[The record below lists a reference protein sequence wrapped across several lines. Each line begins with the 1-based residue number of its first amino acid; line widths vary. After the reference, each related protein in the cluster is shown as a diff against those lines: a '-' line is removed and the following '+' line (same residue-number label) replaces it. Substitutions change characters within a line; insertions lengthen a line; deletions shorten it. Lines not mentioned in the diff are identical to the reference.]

1 MLFAPEKVGG
11 SLRLRAEHPKLTE
24 LQKRLE
30 AAVEQLCSL
39 AKLRCWER
47 REREQSERASRTSWS
62 ESESSKL

>member
-11 SLRLRAEHPKLTE
+11 SLGLRAEHPKLTE

-39 AKLRCWER
+39 AKLMLGE
-47 REREQSERASRTSWS
+47 EREGAERASQPNVLVLSRV
-62 ESESSKL
+62 

>member
-30 AAVEQLCSL
+30 AVEQLCSL
-39 AKLRCWER
+39 AKVD
-47 REREQSERASRTSWS
+47 
-62 ESESSKL
+62 

>member
-11 SLRLRAEHPKLTE
+11 SLGLRAEHPKLTE

-39 AKLRCWER
+39 AKVD
-47 REREQSERASRTSWS
+47 
-62 ESESSKL
+62 

>member
-39 AKLRCWER
+39 EKVH
-47 REREQSERASRTSWS
+47 
-62 ESESSKL
+62 